1 MITLNTR
8 KLSEMMEASGAAIV
22 NAVEAVRKDVDNCR
36 VDADHQKQLKAVRE
50 TDDMFINVFLIERQ
64 ETMEAAIE
72 YLLEELLEIPANEDD
87 EAVHVH
93 LHKARAIKE
102 LLQYGD

>member
-8 KLSEMMEASGAAIV
+8 KLSEMMDGSGPALVQAI
-22 NAVEAVRKDVDNCR
+22 EAVRNDVDNCR
-36 VDADHQKQLKAVRE
+36 VDAEHQKALKAARE
-50 TDDMFINVFLIERQ
+50 TDDMFINAYLIERQ
-64 ETMEAAIE
+64 ETMEAAVE

>member
-8 KLSEMMEASGAAIV
+8 KLSEMMEASGAAII
-22 NAVEAVRKDVDNCR
+22 NAVEAVRKDVDNCK
-36 VDADHQKQLKAVRE
+36 VDPDHQKALKAVRE

-64 ETMEAAIE
+64 ETMEAAVE
-72 YLLEELLEIPANEDD
+72 YLLEELLEIPANEDA